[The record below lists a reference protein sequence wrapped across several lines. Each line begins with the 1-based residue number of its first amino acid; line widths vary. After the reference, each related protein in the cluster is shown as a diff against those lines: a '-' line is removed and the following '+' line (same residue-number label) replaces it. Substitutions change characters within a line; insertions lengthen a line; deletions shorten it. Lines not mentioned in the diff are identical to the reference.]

1 MSGGGSPLRR
11 LLSLPGKADFQFRK
25 RLDFYLGAFVKTFLL
40 ASVAV
45 FGLFGAAAL
54 ASDLPTKAPVA
65 KTQITAPPYN
75 WSGFYVGANFGG
87 AWAKGSLNIPGN
99 NFYGGIT
106 ELIGGVQ
113 AGYNFQAGHLLLGV
127 EGDFDWASF
136 NHPTLPA
143 PTLGSLSHHWMST
156 VAGRIGLVND
166 RWLVFAKL
174 GGGWVRS
181 DAIVNL
187 PGSPSWTGGS
197 TNGGW
202 LIGGGIEYGFKPHW
216 TVKLEYDYLA
226 QSNWTSATVPAV
238 ALNRDVQMVKFGMNY
253 KFESGV
259 PAGAE
264 PSRAGRSGA
273 PAKDEDLQKASQN
286 PIADLVSL
294 PFQSNTNFNSGP
306 FNRTQEVLN
315 IQPVVPMHL
324 NEDWNVIS
332 RTIVPVVS
340 QPNPLINSSTNG
352 IGDITQSLFLSPV
365 NPGKLIW
372 GVGPVF
378 TVPSA
383 SDPILG
389 TGKVLFGPTAVLLT
403 TPGHWVI
410 GVLLNNQWS
419 VGGDPLR
426 PAVNT
431 FLAQPFV
438 NYNMAHGW
446 YLTTSPVITA
456 NWLAAPGEK
465 WTVPIGGGFGR
476 VFRVGDQPV
485 NAQVQAFYNVER
497 PTGASDWQL
506 RFDVA
511 LLFPVK

>member
-1 MSGGGSPLRR
+1 MKKV
-11 LLSLPGKADFQFRK
+11 LLTSA
-25 RLDFYLGAFVKTFLL
+25 
-40 ASVAV
+40 AV
-45 FGLFGAAAL
+45 FGLLGASAL
-54 ASDLPTKAPVA
+54 ASDLPTKAPIN
-65 KTQITAPPYN
+65 KTPIAAPPYN
-75 WSGFYVGANFGG
+75 WSGFYVGANFGAG
-87 AWAKGSLNIPGN
+87 WTNGSLNIPDN

-106 ELIGGVQ
+106 EFIGGVQ
-113 AGYNFQAGHLLLGV
+113 AGYNFQAGHFLLGV
-127 EGDFDWASF
+127 EGDFDLATF
-136 NHPTLPA
+136 NHPDLPA
-143 PTLGSLSHHWMST
+143 PTLGSVSNHWMST
-156 VAGRIGLVND
+156 VAGRVGLVND

-174 GGGWVRS
+174 GGGWVHS
-181 DAIVNL
+181 SATVNL
-187 PGSPSWTGGS
+187 PGSPSWEGSS
-197 TNGGW
+197 TNGGG
-202 LIGGGIEYGFKPHW
+202 LVGGGIEYGFKAHW

-226 QSNWTSATVPAV
+226 LSNWNSATVPAV
-238 ALNRDVQMVKFGMNY
+238 GLSRDVQMVKFGANY

-259 PAGAE
+259 SAAAE

-273 PAKDEDLQKASQN
+273 PAKDEELQKQSQN

-315 IQPVVPMHL
+315 IQPAVPMHL

-332 RTIVPVVS
+332 RTIVPLVS
-340 QPNPLINSSTNG
+340 QPEPVVDSNTNG

-389 TGKVLFGPTAVLLT
+389 TGRVLFGPTAVFLM
-403 TPGHWVI
+403 TPGHWVL

-419 VGGDPLR
+419 VGGNSLR

-431 FLAQPFV
+431 GLAQPFV
-438 NYNMAHGW
+438 NYNMEHGW
-446 YLTTSPVITA
+446 YLTTSPIITV
-456 NWLAAPGEK
+456 NWLAASGEK
-465 WTVPIGGGFGR
+465 WTVPVGGGFGR
-476 VFRVGDQPV
+476 VFRLGDQPV
-485 NAQVQAFYNVER
+485 NAQIAAYYNAVR
-497 PTGASDWQL
+497 PSGASDWQL
-506 RFDVA
+506 RTTVA